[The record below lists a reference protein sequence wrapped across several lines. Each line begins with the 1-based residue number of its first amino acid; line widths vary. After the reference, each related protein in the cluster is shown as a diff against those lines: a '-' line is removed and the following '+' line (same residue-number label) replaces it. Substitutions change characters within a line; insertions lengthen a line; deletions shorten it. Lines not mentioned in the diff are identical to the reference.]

1 MHCMKDDDR
10 AQLIAQLLVSGGA
23 DVNAVYAGKSIFA
36 HAESISAE
44 FHAVLQD
51 AVKEREKELEEK
63 ERQKEAA
70 AKAAVQEAAAPVAP
84 VQSSAVAPAPQVVD
98 EQKQEATPAQVA
110 APSPVQPAA
119 PAKTP
124 EEIAAFAKQQAES
137 LLKSRLEKRSEEN
150 REAESKLADVEV
162 NEVIFEKVR
171 SLQSLVSEEIPLQS
185 VYGVININEM
195 TETVISLVKSALP
208 AAFTAIEISNLNN
221 SLKLSAEMLK
231 NLFAAV
237 KKFAAL
243 FDEAEMKEILANS
256 LTVQSTVKSLVAVI
270 KQINTSPNDNAAR
283 ESLFSNAKQLVD
295 SVYKFFKAC
304 ESATNEYINSTSQQC
319 AEVVSRIIS
328 SLAAEAKDRLDKDAS
343 DLALS
348 TLKVFFFFHP
358 FFSSFL
364 IFFLFLWNWVFSCLK
379 L

>member
-84 VQSSAVAPAPQVVD
+84 VQSSAVAPAPQVAVD

-348 TLKVFFFFHP
+348 TLKVFFFFTL
-358 FFSSFL
+358 FFFK
-364 IFFLFLWNWVFSCLK
+364 LFNLFPLFVELGI
-379 L
+379 